1 MAVEKMSLAKALNES
16 LRKALDTDPKVLIM
30 GEDVGKLGGVFRIT
44 DGLQKD
50 FGEGRVI
57 DTPLAESGIVGTA
70 IGLALRGYRPI
81 VEIQFDGFVFP
92 AYDQIVTQLAKM
104 HARALGKVKMP
115 VVIRIPYGGG
125 IGAVEHHSESPE
137 ALFAHV
143 AGLKVVSPSNASDAY
158 WMMQQAVQSDDPI
171 IFFEPKRRYW
181 DKGELDT
188 ESIPGPLH
196 KAAVARE
203 GSDLTLVAYGP
214 MVKVCLEA
222 AAAAQEE
229 GKSVEVLDLRSMSP
243 IDFDAVQ
250 ASVEKTGLLV
260 VVHEAPVFYG
270 SGAEIA
276 ARITERCFYHLEAP
290 VLRVGGYHAPTRRP
304 GWRTSTCRV
313 STGCSMPSTARW
325 RTEER
330 VVTTMTE
337 TSARFREFKMPDVG
351 EGLTEAEILKWFVQ
365 PGDTVT
371 DGQVVCE
378 VETAKAAVELPIPF
392 DGVVHELRFP
402 EGTTVDVG
410 EVIIAVDVAPGSGD
424 APAEP
429 EPVQEAVAEPAAEE
443 APKGR
448 QPVLVGY
455 GVAESSTKRRARK
468 GAEIPG
474 PAAAAAQA
482 EINGHRA
489 KVAESRPLAKPPVR
503 KLAKDLGI
511 DLATVTPTGEGG
523 VITRE
528 DVHAA
533 AAPAPAEAPVR
544 AEEAVAAPA
553 PVEAVAPVGRETR
566 IPVKGV
572 RKAIAQA
579 MVGSAFTAPHVTE
592 FVTVDVTRTMKLV
605 AELKEDKDMA
615 GVRVNPL
622 LVIAKAL
629 LVAIKRNPAVNA
641 AWDEA
646 NQEIVQKH
654 YVNLGIAAATPR
666 GLIVPNIKD
675 AHDKTL
681 PELGAALADLV
692 STAREGKTSPAAMA
706 GGTVT
711 ITNVGVFGVDT
722 GTPILNPGESAIL
735 AVGAIKLQPWVHK
748 GKVKPRQVTTLALS
762 FDHRLVDGELGS
774 KVLADVAAIL
784 EQPKRLITWG

>member
-1 MAVEKMSLAKALNES
+1 M
-16 LRKALDTDPKVLIM
+16 
-30 GEDVGKLGGVFRIT
+30 
-44 DGLQKD
+44 
-50 FGEGRVI
+50 
-57 DTPLAESGIVGTA
+57 
-70 IGLALRGYRPI
+70 
-81 VEIQFDGFVFP
+81 
-92 AYDQIVTQLAKM
+92 
-104 HARALGKVKMP
+104 
-115 VVIRIPYGGG
+115 
-125 IGAVEHHSESPE
+125 
-137 ALFAHV
+137 
-143 AGLKVVSPSNASDAY
+143 
-158 WMMQQAVQSDDPI
+158 
-171 IFFEPKRRYW
+171 
-181 DKGELDT
+181 
-188 ESIPGPLH
+188 
-196 KAAVARE
+196 
-203 GSDLTLVAYGP
+203 
-214 MVKVCLEA
+214 
-222 AAAAQEE
+222 
-229 GKSVEVLDLRSMSP
+229 
-243 IDFDAVQ
+243 
-250 ASVEKTGLLV
+250 
-260 VVHEAPVFYG
+260 
-270 SGAEIA
+270 
-276 ARITERCFYHLEAP
+276 
-290 VLRVGGYHAPTRRP
+290 
-304 GWRTSTCRV
+304 
-313 STGCSMPSTARW
+313 
-325 RTEER
+325 
-330 VVTTMTE
+330 TTMTE

-410 EVIIAVDVAPGSGD
+410 QVIIAIDVAPGSGD
-424 APAEP
+424 APAP
-429 EPVQEAVAEPAAEE
+429 AAAAPAQEPVETPEAEAE
-443 APKGR
+443 PKGR
-448 QPVLVGY
+448 TPVLVGY
-455 GVAESSTKRRARK
+455 GVAESSTKRRPRK
-468 GAEIPG
+468 GAAPAPEAAAVAAAVQAELNGHGAPA
-474 PAAAAAQA
+474 PAAVPPQSGVPA
-482 EINGHRA
+482 GG
-489 KVAESRPLAKPPVR
+489 RPLAKPPVR

-511 DLATVTPTGEGG
+511 DLATVVPTGKDGI
-523 VITRE
+523 ITRE

-533 AAPAPAEAPVR
+533 AAPAAAEAP
-544 AEEAVAAPA
+544 AAVASPVAPA
-553 PVEAVAPVGRETR
+553 PAVTEAPGVVSDSARETR

-622 LVIAKAL
+622 LIIAKAL
-629 LVAIKRNPAVNA
+629 LVAIKRNPEVNA

-681 PELGAALADLV
+681 PQLAEALGELVA
-692 STAREGKTSPAAMA
+692 TARDGKTSPAAMA

-784 EQPKRLITWG
+784 EQPKRLITWA